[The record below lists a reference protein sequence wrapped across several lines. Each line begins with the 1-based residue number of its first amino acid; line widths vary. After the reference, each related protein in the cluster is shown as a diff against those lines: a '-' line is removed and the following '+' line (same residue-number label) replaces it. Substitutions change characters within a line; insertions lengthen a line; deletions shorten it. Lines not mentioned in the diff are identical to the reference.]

1 MVQAKSSLFGNTPP
15 ATYPAHEP
23 TFREIVS
30 TFEAQQAEDA
40 VAGMDEIRV
49 REEIRDA
56 AVKIPVKPV
65 RPLYESDEVSKGDYA
80 TASLPPVGVNKKNLA
95 AVGKAHMR
103 CVPPVAIFALGA
115 AMQNGGDKYGPFN
128 YRDADVTASIFYEA
142 MLRHIVDW
150 FSGEDFA
157 DDSQVHHLAHLMA
170 GAAIVLDALQ
180 QGNLV
185 DDRPRNVH
193 ADVPAASKDFRVWK
207 QMPGSYKRAA

>member
-1 MVQAKSSLFGNTPP
+1 MAQAKSSLFGNTPP

-65 RPLYESDEVSKGDYA
+65 RPLYESDEVSKG
-80 TASLPPVGVNKKNLA
+80 VNKKNLA

-157 DDSQVHHLAHLMA
+157 DDSHVHHLAHLMA

-207 QMPGSYKRAA
+207 QMPDSYKRAA